1 MSATISNPATAPAP
15 ALACPLPLNSHDH
28 ILLGHGSGGRLSA
41 ELMRDIF
48 MPAFHNPA
56 LEAQDDQATL
66 PVEAGRIAFS
76 TDSFVVKPLF
86 FPGGNIGE
94 LAVYGTVN
102 DLAVGGAIP
111 KFLSAAFILEEGLPI
126 ATLKAVV
133 DSMSAAA
140 KKAGVQIVTGD
151 TKVVERGS
159 GDQLFIN
166 TSGIGVIPAKVNLG
180 SHRVKPGDQILL
192 SGPLGDHGITILSQR
207 EGLELDGDLKSDAAS
222 LLDICQALVQCVPG
236 LSCMR
241 DLTRGGLSS
250 ALNEIAAT
258 SRTGMELMEREI
270 PIRENVRGACEL
282 FGLDPLYVANEGKLI
297 AFVAPEW
304 AEAAMEILRG
314 FSVASEARIIGTVT
328 DSHVGWVTLRTSL
341 GTERIVDM
349 LAGDQ
354 LPRIC

>member
-1 MSATISNPATAPAP
+1 MSTPVKAPI
-15 ALACPLPLNSHDH
+15 LSCPLPMGGHSQV
-28 ILLGHGSGGRLSA
+28 LLGHGSGGRLSA

-48 MPAFHNPA
+48 LPAFHNTA
-56 LEAQDDQATL
+56 LAAQDDQALL
-66 PVEAGRIAFS
+66 PVEAGTIAFS

-102 DLAVGGAIP
+102 DLAVGGAVP
-111 KFLSAAFILEEGLPI
+111 RYLSAAFILEEGLSLD
-126 ATLKAVV
+126 TLKQVV
-133 DSMSAAA
+133 KAMAEAAEHV
-140 KKAGVQIVTGD
+140 GVQIVTGD

-159 GDQLFIN
+159 GDQLFIT
-166 TSGIGVIPAKVNLG
+166 TSGIGFVPAGCNL
-180 SHRVKPGDQILL
+180 SSARVAAGDRILL

-207 EGLELDGDLKSDAAS
+207 AGLELEGELTSDAAP
-222 LLDICQALVQCVPG
+222 LHELCRGLVERVSG
-236 LSCMR
+236 LHAMR

-258 SRTGMELMEREI
+258 SHTGMELVEREI
-270 PIRENVRGACEL
+270 PVRDNVRGACEL

-297 AFVAPEW
+297 AFVTPEC
-304 AEAAMEILRG
+304 AEEALETMRS
-314 FSVASEARIIGTVT
+314 FDVSREARVIGTVT
-328 DSHVGWVTLRTSL
+328 KCHPGRVTMRTSL
-341 GTERIVDM
+341 GTGRIVDT

>member
-1 MSATISNPATAPAP
+1 MSSNTQVP
-15 ALACPLPLNSHDH
+15 ALACPLPLTGHEH
-28 ILLGHGSGGRLSA
+28 IVLGHGSGGRLSA

-48 MPAFHNPA
+48 MPAFSCPA
-56 LEAQDDQATL
+56 LAAADDQATL
-66 PVEAGRIAFS
+66 PVEAGRMAIS

-94 LAVYGTVN
+94 LAVFGTVN

-111 KFLSAAFILEEGLPI
+111 KYLSAAFILEEGLPFS
-126 ATLKAVV
+126 TLKAVV

-140 KKAGVQIVTGD
+140 KQVGVQIVTGD

-166 TSGIGVIPAKVNLG
+166 TTGIGFVPTRVQLG
-180 SHRVKPGDQILL
+180 AAHVQAGDAIIL

-207 EGLELDGDLKSDAAS
+207 EGLELDGDLKSDAAP
-222 LLDICQALVQCVPG
+222 LLEICQALVNTVPE
-236 LSCMR
+236 LHAMR

-258 SRTGMELMEREI
+258 SKTGMELVERAI
-270 PIRENVRGACEL
+270 PVRESVRGACEL

-304 AEAAMEILRG
+304 AEAALEILR
-314 FSVASEARIIGTVT
+314 SYAVSADARIIGKVT
-328 DSHVGWVTLRTSL
+328 SQHPGRVTMRTSL

>member
-1 MSATISNPATAPAP
+1 MSSNAPVP
-15 ALACPLPLNSHDH
+15 ALACPLPLTGHEH
-28 ILLGHGSGGRLSA
+28 VVLGHGSGGRLSA
-41 ELMRDIF
+41 EMMRDIF
-48 MPAFHNPA
+48 MPAFSNPA
-56 LEAQDDQATL
+56 LAAADDQATL

-94 LAVYGTVN
+94 LAIYGTVN

-111 KFLSAAFILEEGLPI
+111 KYMSAAFILEEGLPF

-133 DSMSAAA
+133 DSMAAAA
-140 KKAGVQIVTGD
+140 KAVGVQIVTGD
-151 TKVVERGS
+151 TKVVERGC

-166 TSGIGVIPAKVNLG
+166 TTGIGFISSQIQLG
-180 SHRVKPGDQILL
+180 AARVEPGDAIIL
-192 SGPLGDHGITILSQR
+192 SGPLGDHGITILTQR
-207 EGLELDGDLKSDAAS
+207 EGMELDGDLKSDAAS
-222 LLDICQALVQCVPG
+222 LLEICQALVKSVPN
-236 LSCMR
+236 LHAMR

-250 ALNEIAAT
+250 ALNEMAAT
-258 SRTGMELMEREI
+258 SKTGMELVERDI
-270 PIRENVRGACEL
+270 PVRESVRGACEL

-297 AFVAPEW
+297 AFVPPEW
-304 AEAAMEILRG
+304 AEAALEILR
-314 FSVASEARIIGTVT
+314 SYAVSADARIIGKVT
-328 DSHVGWVTLRTSL
+328 DQHPGRVTMRTSL